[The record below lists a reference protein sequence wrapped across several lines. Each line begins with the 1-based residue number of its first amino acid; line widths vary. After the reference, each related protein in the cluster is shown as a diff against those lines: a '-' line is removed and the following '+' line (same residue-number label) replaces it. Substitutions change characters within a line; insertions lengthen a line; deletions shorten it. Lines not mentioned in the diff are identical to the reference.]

1 MSGWIMVKDIIV
13 NLGLGLHDPAG
24 DFTISLVESFDAHVL
39 GVAFAYGSRC
49 LRVRF
54 VKSYGE
60 E

>member
-1 MSGWIMVKDIIV
+1 MVKDIIV